1 MSPERFARINQMLDN
16 RQTDLTICLDKVH
29 KTNNIAAVIRTA
41 DAVGIHQVHA
51 VWPDIEMRVSGNTAS
66 GSQQWVKTIKHY
78 HMDEAATQ
86 FKAQKM
92 QILATNFSETAVDFR
107 EIDYTKPTVIIMGN
121 ERDGV
126 SEEGLAIADQHII
139 IPMIGMVQS
148 LNVSVASALIM
159 YEAQRQRTEAGMYG
173 QRTLDDLYCQ
183 TMLFEQGHPIY
194 AKACRRKK
202 IPYPHIDTQGQIVAD
217 EDWWQRM
224 RAPEPE
230 AEIEA

>member
-1 MSPERFARINQMLDN
+1 MSPERFERINEMLDN
-16 RQTDLTICLDKVH
+16 RQTDLTVCLDQVH

-41 DAVGIHQVHA
+41 DAVGIHQIHA

-78 HMDEAATQ
+78 HMDEAKAQ

-107 EIDYTKPTVIIMGN
+107 EIDYTKPTVVIMGN

-126 SEEGLAIADQHII
+126 SEEGLAIADQQII

-148 LNVSVASALIM
+148 LNVSVATALIM
-159 YEAQRQRTEAGMYG
+159 YEAQRQRAQAGMYG
-173 QRTLDDLYCQ
+173 KRTLDEAYCQ

-202 IPYPHIDTQGQIVAD
+202 IPYPRIDQQGQIVAD
-217 EDWWQRM
+217 ADWWQRM
-224 RAPEPE
+224 RAPDPE
-230 AEIEA
+230 AEI